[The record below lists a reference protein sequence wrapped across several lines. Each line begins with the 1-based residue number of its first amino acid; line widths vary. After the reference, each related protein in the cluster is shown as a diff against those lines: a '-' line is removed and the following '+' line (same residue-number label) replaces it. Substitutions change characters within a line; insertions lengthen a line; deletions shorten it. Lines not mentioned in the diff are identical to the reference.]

1 VEGSV
6 PVWEADKLILF
17 LGFVIPGF
25 IALKTYELLSPRLS
39 ADSSKQVID
48 AVAYSSIN
56 YAILL
61 WPIYEIERH
70 GIQTSHPKL
79 YVLFWVF
86 ALLMAPI
93 LCAFAYWGLRKTQL
107 FQSALPHPVAHP
119 WEYVFSKRKPYW
131 VIITLK
137 DGSKLAGRYDS
148 QSFASSGNAYG
159 QLYLE
164 ESWMLNEDGGL
175 ERMRRNSAGILV
187 LATDMVSVEFFNMT
201 YGGANGNEG
210 TEGQIA

>member
-1 VEGSV
+1 M

-25 IALKTYELLSPRLS
+25 IAIKTYELLSPRLS

-70 GIQTSHPKL
+70 GIQASHPKI

-93 LCAFAYWGLRKTQL
+93 LCAFFYWRLRKTQL
-107 FQSALPHPVAHP
+107 FQSTLPHPVGHP
-119 WEYVFSKRKPYW
+119 WDYVFSKRKPYW

-148 QSFASSGNAYG
+148 RSFASSGIACG

-201 YGGANGNEG
+201 YGGANGDEG